1 MALGYRPLDMAFHVH
16 IVTEDPNHM
25 NPGGGETVKCHMTV
39 NMVLPIPLAN
49 IIAGYPDLGVIDDHN
64 HSFSEFVIIFIGL
77 AVPPIFE

>member
-1 MALGYRPLDMAFHVH
+1 MAVGYRPLDMAFHVH

-25 NPGGGETVKCHMTV
+25 NPGGGETVKYHITV
-39 NMVLPIPLAN
+39 YMVLPIPLAN
-49 IIAGYPDLGVIDDHN
+49 IIAGYPDLGVIDDHS

>member
-1 MALGYRPLDMAFHVH
+1 MAVGHRPLDMAFHVH

-25 NPGGGETVKCHMTV
+25 NPGGGETVKYHMTV

-49 IIAGYPDLGVIDDHN
+49 IIAGYPDLGVIDDHSY
-64 HSFSEFVIIFIGL
+64 SFYEFVIVFIGL